1 MLFQVEF
8 LQKLIKE
15 QVYFDDE
22 TAKKRLEDMAS
33 IHALGRI
40 GTPMEIAE
48 AIEYL
53 ICAEWTTGAV
63 LEVDGGLGLGLTN
76 A

>member
-1 MLFQVEF
+1 
-8 LQKLIKE
+8 
-15 QVYFDDE
+15 
-22 TAKKRLEDMAS
+22 
-33 IHALGRI
+33 
-40 GTPMEIAE
+40 MEIAE